1 MTSVT
6 LEKELNLRK
15 DIVLNIKKS
24 LNMEGVISQIV
35 FALDKSGSM
44 EHLYLSNEVQKLTER
59 ILPLGMAFDQ
69 NQEID
74 FYIFESG
81 FTKISP
87 NVTPFNIPNFIN
99 NHVMKYG
106 YGGTKYSPVINQII
120 KDFNPATSSGGFL
133 GIGSKKQYNPLSIPV
148 YVVMITDGENSDP
161 EEAVSAIK
169 EAAKAGIFF
178 QFIGIGRNSFSFLE
192 KLDTMSGRVIDN
204 ANFFKVPDLN
214 RTSDQELYQLMLS
227 EYPSFLLKA
236 RSQGLIR

>member
-1 MTSVT
+1 MTSLT

-24 LNMEGVISQIV
+24 LNLEGVVSQIV

-44 EHLYLSNEVQKLTER
+44 SHLYESKEVQKLTER

-81 FTKISP
+81 FNKINP
-87 NVTPFNIPNFIN
+87 NVTPSNISNYVDN
-99 NHVMKYG
+99 YVMKYG
-106 YGGTKYSPVINQII
+106 YGGTKYAPVIDQII
-120 KDFNPATSSGGFL
+120 KDFNPPTSSGGFL
-133 GIGSKKQYNPLSIPV
+133 GIGSKKRYNPLSVPV

-161 EEAVSAIK
+161 SEAVTAIQ

-178 QFIGIGRNSFSFLE
+178 QFIGIGNDRFNFLQ
-192 KLDTMSGRVIDN
+192 KLDTMPGRVIDN
-204 ANFFKVPDLN
+204 ANFFQIDNINSK
-214 RTSDQELYQLMLS
+214 SDQELYQLMLA